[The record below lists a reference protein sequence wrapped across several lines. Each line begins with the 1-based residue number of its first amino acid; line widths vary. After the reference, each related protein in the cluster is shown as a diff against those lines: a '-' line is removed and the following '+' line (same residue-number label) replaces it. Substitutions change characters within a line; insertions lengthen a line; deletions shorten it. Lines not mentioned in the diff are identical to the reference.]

1 MGRIT
6 NLNARA
12 LLSDLIP
19 EIFVVNFGH
28 GALAFYFYLDIVE
41 GTLWRLHTRIVDAFN
56 QLAATADSYR
66 FPFFLH
72 VRQLS
77 FLEVIWLGSRNL
89 KSQDLEVFSD
99 LCSGF
104 LWLPR

>member
-28 GALAFYFYLDIVE
+28 GALAFLFTSISSRVHFGGCIRVLWMHSISWQPRQTVIV
-41 GTLWRLHTRIVDAFN
+41 
-56 QLAATADSYR
+56 
-66 FPFFLH
+66 FP
-72 VRQLS
+72 S
-77 FLEVIWLGSRNL
+77 FCMCANSL
-89 KSQDLEVFSD
+89 F
-99 LCSGF
+99 
-104 LWLPR
+104 